1 MDTQKTLQFPLRIFV
16 DDEYRENVF
25 KGITF
30 KELSADWQK
39 ENVKQN
45 QELGIEWL

>member
-1 MDTQKTLQFPLRIFV
+1 MEKTKQLQFPLRIFV

-30 KELSADWQK
+30 RELSADWQK

-45 QELGIEWL
+45 MELGIEWC